1 MTLRIPKELR
11 SYQFDKLTGVELND
25 FDVDRFLPVLFEMVE
40 TKGRRLSRS
49 NADPK
54 DPDRYVE
61 ALAAH
66 PNLRGFAGEHG
77 RAVLEQWVNSS
88 VVRLG
93 HSGRGRGDVQ
103 LAAVQ
108 PIHIGA
114 YRAGLPVE
122 GARHR
127 KVHLV
132 VYRLLKEALLRRGAP
147 DPEQTLQRL
156 FREAF
161 GRGVA
166 IDSLFVPAF
175 DGKTDDLDANVLLSL
190 YYLEGFQPGKV
201 LASRPDLDWSPVMP
215 GVMIS
220 LGDLLLDFLTVYRN
234 RLPTIA
240 LARHLAAL
248 LNIGLFTTTLRLFSV
263 VGELCRGG
271 ADGPAPTDLSRDLHP
286 ARTEIYVDFTRQTGG
301 DSDRLA
307 GECVDRDLE
316 RLPAYF
322 EDMILLKT
330 LDRYA
335 SSEQKLRPY
344 VEGRRGPDW
353 LAALVGIRGLEY
365 VEWRAGLDIERIIE
379 TTRAEMRM
387 PEDEA
392 RAELSALA
400 PGGSQLDVLLAA
412 IRQSQAS
419 KAVTSAGSWFWNTGG
434 LRKQA
439 GLLRGNLRGR
449 RAWRYAMTDEL
460 LTTMLLT
467 TLMDPATGAPRPRM
481 RLTDLL
487 DTLEQRWGLLIH
499 HPPAARDDAS
509 SRAVASQNLTAFT
522 GRLHQMGFFADLAD
536 DFNAQYVI
544 NPLAGARR

>member
-1 MTLRIPKELR
+1 MTLRLPKELR
-11 SYQFDKLTGVELND
+11 SYQFEKLTGLELND

-49 NADPK
+49 NADPAN
-54 DPDRYVE
+54 PRRYVE
-61 ALAAH
+61 TLAAH
-66 PNLRGFAGEHG
+66 PQLRGFDDEHG
-77 RAVLEQWVNSS
+77 LAVLEQWVNSS

-93 HSGRGRGDVQ
+93 HSGRGHRDVQ

-114 YRAGLPVE
+114 YRAGLPTE

-127 KVHLV
+127 KVHVV

-147 DPEQTLQRL
+147 NPEQTLQRL

-166 IDSLFVPAF
+166 IDAFGVPAF

-201 LASRPDLDWSPVMP
+201 MATRADLDWSPVMP
-215 GVMIS
+215 GVMIA
-220 LGDLLLDFLTVYRN
+220 LGDLLLDFLTVYRT

-248 LNIGLFTTTLRLFSV
+248 LNIGLFTMTLRLFTV

-271 ADGPAPTDLSRDLHP
+271 VGQPPPVDLSRDLHP
-286 ARTEIYVDFTRQTGG
+286 ARTELYVDFTRQTGG

-307 GECVDRDLE
+307 GECVARDLE

-322 EDMILLKT
+322 ENMILLKT

-335 SSEQKLRPY
+335 VNEQRLRTY
-344 VEGRRGPDW
+344 VEGKSGPDW

-365 VEWRAGLDIERIIE
+365 VEWRAGLDLGRIVE
-379 TTRAEMRM
+379 TTSTELRV
-387 PEDEA
+387 PEADA
-392 RAELSALA
+392 RAELAALA
-400 PGGSQLDVLLAA
+400 PDGSQLDLVLAA

-419 KAVTSAGSWFWNTGG
+419 KAVTSAGSWLWNTGG

-460 LTTMLLT
+460 LTTLLLA
-467 TLMDPATGAPRPRM
+467 TLMDPAKGAPAPRM
-481 RLTDLL
+481 RLADLL
-487 DTLEQRWGLLIH
+487 DVLEHRWGLLVH
-499 HPPAARDDAS
+499 RPPGARDDAS
-509 SRAVASQNLTAFT
+509 SRAVASGNLAAFT

>member
-1 MTLRIPKELR
+1 MTLRMPKELR

-54 DPDRYVE
+54 DPGRYVE

-66 PNLRGFAGEHG
+66 PNLRGFADEHG

-271 ADGPAPTDLSRDLHP
+271 ADGPPPTDLSRDLHP

-335 SSEQKLRPY
+335 SSEQRLRPY

-392 RAELSALA
+392 RTELSALA

-412 IRQSQAS
+412 IRQSQGA

-467 TLMDPATGAPRPRM
+467 TLMDPVTGAPTPRM
-481 RLTDLL
+481 RLADLL
-487 DTLEQRWGLLIH
+487 DTLEHRWGLLIH

-509 SRAVASQNLTAFT
+509 ARAVASQNLTAFT